1 MAITLHAIHTNAGN
15 TIPLIHIGSI
25 ITGFHAIQPNTTGS
39 LILKIVGPIQARP
52 KDFSFF
58 DLDNARKITSGMVR
72 FATDAVPAVASAIF
86 AAMLCNFT
94 GDVAGART
102 HEEIPME

>member
-39 LILKIVGPIQARP
+39 LILKIVGPIQACP

-58 DLDNARKITSGMVR
+58 DLDNARKITSGMVQ
-72 FATDAVPAVASAIF
+72 AIPPIH
-86 AAMLCNFT
+86 
-94 GDVAGART
+94 R
-102 HEEIPME
+102 